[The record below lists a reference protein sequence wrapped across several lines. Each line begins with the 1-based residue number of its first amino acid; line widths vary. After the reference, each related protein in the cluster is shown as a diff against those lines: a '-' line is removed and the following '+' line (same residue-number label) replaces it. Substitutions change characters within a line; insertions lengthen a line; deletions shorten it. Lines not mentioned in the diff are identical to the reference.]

1 MAGRLRLATT
11 GVQDQWL
18 TGDPQFSHFL
28 MNFKKH
34 TKFAIDY
41 VESQFDGKIDF
52 GQILECR
59 IPNDKGDLIRNMT
72 LKVSL
77 TDPIPDSVGVNDTV
91 WSPSIITHLIE
102 YAELLIGGQT
112 VERITGEYIYMHQQL
127 YNTNDDIEQTLYFLN
142 GHGNILSYQGEYTYF
157 LDLPFYF
164 YRNPTLA
171 IPTCALTKQLV
182 EVRIKTR
189 PLAELIY
196 GGKGLY
202 GSTYENDI
210 GGSITKFSLDTEFV
224 YVEVEESSFL
234 QSNPLDYVIT
244 QVQMS
249 QFKMKPDET
258 EKAVMLKFSHPVKEL
273 FFVSQSDESVQN
285 NYPNEYN
292 TITNVELRFN
302 NEVVFNRNEKFLVY
316 EQGLKHH
323 VNVPLASQYNIG
335 TPFGNSAYT
344 FGPAKFG
351 MYSFSL
357 KPEVHYPTGQ
367 VNMSRIAHKLLK
379 IKINPLNSSLSNN
392 TRVYAVNYNVLR
404 IQSGL
409 AGLKF

>member
-18 TGDPQFSHFL
+18 TGAPQFSHFL

-112 VERITGEYIYMHQQL
+112 IQRITGEYIYMHQQL
-127 YNTNDDIEQTLYFLN
+127 HNTNDDIEQTLYFLN

-189 PLAELIY
+189 PLTELIY

-316 EQGLKHH
+316 EQSMKHH

-404 IQSGL
+404 VQSGL

>member
-18 TGDPQFSHFL
+18 TGAPQFSHFL

-59 IPNDKGDLIRNMT
+59 VPNDKGDLIRNMT

-112 VERITGEYIYMHQQL
+112 IQRITGEYIYMHQQL
-127 YNTNDDIEQTLYFLN
+127 HNTNDDIEQTLYFLN

-189 PLAELIY
+189 PLTELIY

-202 GSTYENDI
+202 GPTYENDI

-316 EQGLKHH
+316 EQSMKHH

-404 IQSGL
+404 VQSGL

>member
-202 GSTYENDI
+202 GPTYENDI

-335 TPFGNSAYT
+335 TPFGNSAFT

>member
-77 TDPIPDSVGVNDTV
+77 TDPIPDLVGVNDTV

-202 GSTYENDI
+202 GPTYENDI

-335 TPFGNSAYT
+335 TPFGNSAFT

>member
-52 GQILECR
+52 GQIIECR

-112 VERITGEYIYMHQQL
+112 IQRITGEYIYMHQQL

-189 PLAELIY
+189 PLTELIY

-202 GSTYENDI
+202 GPTYENDI

-316 EQGLKHH
+316 EQSMKHH

-392 TRVYAVNYNVLR
+392 TRIYAVNYNVLR